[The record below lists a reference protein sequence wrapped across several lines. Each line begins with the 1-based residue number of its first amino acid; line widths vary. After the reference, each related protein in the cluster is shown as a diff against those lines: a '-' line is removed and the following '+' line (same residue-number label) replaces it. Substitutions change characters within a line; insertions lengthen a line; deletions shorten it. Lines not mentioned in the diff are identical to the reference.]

1 MNCTLYQKISR
12 QLLDV
17 ISTFRNYDG
26 KARYFQTDYKLSFSD
41 IHLIEFIGNNNNTYV
56 SQIANE
62 NKITKGAVSQSVKKL
77 EQKGYLC
84 KIIDTDNKSREFI
97 KLTDKGKIAN
107 KNHEDYHKKID
118 NQISS
123 ILKDFSVEEQ
133 RGILL
138 FLKKI
143 EKTWD

>member
-1 MNCTLYQKISR
+1 MDCALYKKISR

-26 KARYFQTDYKLSFSD
+26 KARYFETDYKLSFSD
-41 IHLIEFIGNNNNTYV
+41 IHLIEFIGKNNNTYV

-84 KIIDTDNKSREFI
+84 KTIDIDNKSREFI

-118 NQISS
+118 NQIDS
-123 ILKDFSVEEQ
+123 ILKDFSEEEQ
-133 RGILL
+133 RSILL